1 MTCVS
6 KKLGVARNFGRN
18 DFLGGEKSDRLLS
31 CLEAVVV
38 VVVAAAAAVVV
49 AAVFVGVVV
58 AAAANVAVFC
68 CCFCCDVAAASFS
81 VGFAAAVV

>member
-38 VVVAAAAAVVV
+38 VAANVAVFVVAA
-49 AAVFVGVVV
+49 FVGVAV

-68 CCFCCDVAAASFS
+68 CCFCCDVAAASFYVS
-81 VGFAAAVV
+81 FAAAV